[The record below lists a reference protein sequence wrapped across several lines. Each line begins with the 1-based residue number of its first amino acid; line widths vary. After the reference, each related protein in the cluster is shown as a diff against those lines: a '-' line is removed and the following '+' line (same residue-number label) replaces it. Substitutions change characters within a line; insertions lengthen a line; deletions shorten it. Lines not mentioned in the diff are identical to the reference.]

1 MAKAKN
7 TVTLINSGVAVIY
20 IDRNRVMPGE
30 EIEVPASLVECDGIQ
45 YSITRKELTIKDN
58 AELNAEIV
66 EKNIKKK
73 KKDPTDGKTQKELE
87 DGGEY

>member
-1 MAKAKN
+1 MAKAKD
-7 TVTLINSGVAVIY
+7 TLTLINSGLAVIY
-20 IDRNRVMPGE
+20 INRNRVMPGE

-45 YSITRKELTIKDN
+45 FSITRKELTIKDN
-58 AELNAEIV
+58 AELNAAII

-73 KKDPTDGKTQKELE
+73 KKDPADGKTQKELE